1 MNIVDKIVKVDD
13 TISIRLVDNG
23 YLFEVGGKNANDEWK
38 SVKIVCTTR
47 SQLDSLLDEALELDR
62 VDN

>member
-23 YLFEVGGKNANDEWK
+23 YLFELGGKNANDEWK

>member
-23 YLFEVGGKNANDEWK
+23 YVFEVGGKNANDEWK

>member
-23 YLFEVGGKNANDEWK
+23 YVFELGGKNANDEWK

>member
-1 MNIVDKIVKVDD
+1 MNIVDKIAKVDD

-23 YLFEVGGKNANDEWK
+23 YLFELGGKNANDEWK

>member
-23 YLFEVGGKNANDEWK
+23 YLFELSGKDAKDEWK
-38 SVKIVCTTR
+38 GVKIVCTTR